1 MEALAAVTLGS
12 GGTVPPAAVPGG
24 LIPGYRVFVVSAS
37 MGAGHD
43 AVAAELARRLTAAG
57 ATVRLVDLLALPGT
71 GDAGLHL
78 RRTYEL
84 MLRRM
89 PWSYELSM
97 RVWARAPSLMGAIAG
112 RRTACFDRPLAA
124 ELTAF
129 EPDAIVST
137 YNLASQCA
145 GRVKRTFGIRGRL
158 VTYVTDPGA
167 HPYWVD
173 PAAEVHLAVTRQT
186 AADLARLG
194 AGGCVAVLPVVGQA
208 RAAGANLRAEVRAQL
223 GLDPNE
229 RVALVNAGSWGVGGV
244 LQTVEVLAR
253 CQAVKVVLLC
263 GHSEALR
270 EQASAWPW
278 VLPLGWVDDMAGLF
292 AAADVLVDN
301 AGGLTCLE
309 ALSVGLPVV
318 LFHTLPGHG
327 RLNAETLSRAGL
339 ATYATSERAL
349 VEGVLRAEPPAE
361 PFANAADPVTKI
373 LAAAAASR
381 AAG

>member
-1 MEALAAVTLGS
+1 MTLGNGGRGPGAAVT
-12 GGTVPPAAVPGG
+12 GG
-24 LIPGYRVFVVSAS
+24 LTPGYRVFVVSAS

-71 GDAGLHL
+71 GDAGLRL
-78 RRTYEL
+78 RRTYEV

-89 PWSYELSM
+89 PWSYEASM
-97 RVWARAPSLMGAIAG
+97 RAWARAPSLMGAIAS

-124 ELTAF
+124 ELAAF
-129 EPDAIVST
+129 EPDVIVST

-145 GRVKRTFGIRGRL
+145 GRVKRTFGIRRQL
-158 VTYVTDPGA
+158 VTYVTDPGT

-173 PAAEVHLAVTRQT
+173 PDAEVHLAVTRQT
-186 AADLARLG
+186 AADLAQLG
-194 AGGCVAVLPVVGQA
+194 ARGCVAVVPVVRQA
-208 RAAGANLRAEVRAQL
+208 LAAGADRRAEVRSQL
-223 GLDPNE
+223 GLDPHE

-244 LQTVEVLAR
+244 LQTVETLAR
-253 CQAVKVVLLC
+253 CPAVKVVLLC

-270 EQASAWPW
+270 QQASTRPG
-278 VLPLGWVDDMAGLF
+278 VLPLGWVDDMAGLL

-339 ATYATSERAL
+339 ATYATTERAL
-349 VEGVLRAEPPAE
+349 VEGVLAAEPPTE
-361 PFANAADPVTKI
+361 PFANAADPITEIV
-373 LAAAAASR
+373 AAAAASR